1 MLTLKRGF
9 FLIIEFWELFIYCG
23 YKSYS
28 RWLFSNTF
36 FQSVACGFFFSIFCS
51 AFWRAEV
58 FDEVQLV
65 DLFFCGLCFALSK
78 ISKVFFFFPYVLIK
92 KFIVSGFTFDLWSS
106 LIFVC
111 EVRYDSKFISACKC
125 LIAPAWCV
133 VKMIHWILFA
143 EYQLFLYVRLYVWT
157 HWLICLYGNTTLH
170 WSLSLCNKSSC
181 SVTKLCLTLL
191 WPHGL

>member
-58 FDEVQLV
+58 FYEVQLV

-78 ISKVFFFFPYVLIK
+78 ISKVFFLSSLK
-92 KFIVSGFTFDLWSS
+92 VSGSIKIHIFPHGRHSIWDLIIQLLQ
-106 LIFVC
+106 LILYA
-111 EVRYDSKFISACKC
+111 RLTSA
-125 LIAPAWCV
+125 
-133 VKMIHWILFA
+133 
-143 EYQLFLYVRLYVWT
+143 
-157 HWLICLYGNTTLH
+157 
-170 WSLSLCNKSSC
+170 S
-181 SVTKLCLTLL
+181 LL
-191 WPHGL
+191 WVSH